1 LDHRKSR
8 ALFVPVEI
16 QKRNTYP
23 KAVGFASLL
32 VPSIIDAISSSAKMQ
47 NPYTMHSFVRHP
59 APKRPLGSTKTQDSQ
74 VTDQC
79 SRHLFFAQTDGPL
92 RPPLS

>member
-16 QKRNTYP
+16 QKTNTYP

-32 VPSIIDAISSSAKMQ
+32 VPSIFDAKFRRSRNAECLSNAQ
-47 NPYTMHSFVRHP
+47 
-59 APKRPLGSTKTQDSQ
+59 LSQ
-74 VTDQC
+74 LKSDEFTSV
-79 SRHLFFAQTDGPL
+79 L
-92 RPPLS
+92 